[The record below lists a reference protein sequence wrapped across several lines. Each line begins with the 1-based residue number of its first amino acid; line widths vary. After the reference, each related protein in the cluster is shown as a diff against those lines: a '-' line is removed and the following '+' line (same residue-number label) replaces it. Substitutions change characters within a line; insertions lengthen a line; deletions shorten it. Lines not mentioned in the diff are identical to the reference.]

1 VALKGHPYTQK
12 PVSFAVKPNCLNFSH
27 LQYDVYS
34 FQDKGIEGASGQR
47 VDTSATES
55 RYGCGDASTG
65 ETSPV
70 FASGSGPIIRE
81 AKCVRQVTS
90 IAEERQKF
98 FSQKE
103 EVPPIPMQLENSST
117 SQKSPLVLQ
126 RTVIDSPR
134 PSVNTEQQ
142 LQHPPP
148 YHIAA
153 VYSKQAAYFQN
164 RTVSP
169 AAPADMPV
177 FLERKSDYK
186 GR

>member
-1 VALKGHPYTQK
+1 
-12 PVSFAVKPNCLNFSH
+12 LNFSH
-27 LQYDVYS
+27 LKYVVYT
-34 FQDKGIEGASGQR
+34 FQDKGNGDASGQS
-47 VDTSATES
+47 VDNLAFVTRYESADTCTS
-55 RYGCGDASTG
+55 

-81 AKCVRQVTS
+81 AKCVRQITNM
-90 IAEERQKF
+90 AEERQKF
-98 FSQKE
+98 FSQRE
-103 EVPPIPMQLENSST
+103 EVPTIPMSVENSST

-142 LQHPPP
+142 QPPP

-153 VYSKQAAYFQN
+153 AYSKQAAYFQN

-169 AAPADMPV
+169 VQSAAAPVDTPMFP
-177 FLERKSDYK
+177 ERKISDHK